1 MANGN
6 KEVSL
11 FWVVLGAAIIVA
23 VNKTLKWLLAGTL
36 LAPMIGGLGPTAGIY
51 AFVALLA
58 FLSFFG
64 GGLLIGL
71 MSPGETIREPA
82 YAAVIAIILNGVV
95 DFLTLEGE
103 PGVTY
108 FIGVAIMAGI
118 GFLFAL
124 AGAYVGEKFQGETT
138 DKMRERGEFGR

>member
-1 MANGN
+1 M
-6 KEVSL
+6 KDH
-11 FWVVLGAAIIVA
+11 
-23 VNKTLKWLLAGTL
+23 
-36 LAPMIGGLGPTAGIY
+36 
-51 AFVALLA
+51 
-58 FLSFFG
+58 
-64 GGLLIGL
+64 
-71 MSPGETIREPA
+71 
-82 YAAVIAIILNGVV
+82 V